1 MESNGTTV
9 VERFLEI
16 AVPAVRQAA
25 SIARALE
32 GQVANR
38 PKAGETTPVKAA
50 LTIADS
56 AAQEAILAPL
66 ADAIPSVRLQ
76 AEEDTPS
83 VARFAPEGDHLVVVD
98 PIDGTLH
105 AYLEGSG
112 PYSVMAGLA
121 VEGRYRASVI
131 ALPREDLLV
140 YGRLGEPIAVERLSR
155 NGAQERDGSFG
166 LGAAVGEAELPR
178 DVLVSQGVTAGT
190 VERLRRA
197 GYNPRFGSGG
207 AIAIAPLLPGAC
219 AGLRVSRGPEGVSI
233 RGRIGV
239 MLSRSAGFAVAAEEG
254 TFPDDLWSRS
264 ATLLVSRDD
273 EGISSLRAALRE

>member
-1 MESNGTTV
+1 MAI
-9 VERFLEI
+9 VEHFLEL

-25 SIARALE
+25 GIARALE

-38 PKAGETTPVKAA
+38 PKAGEATPVKAA

-66 ADAIPSVRLQ
+66 ADGIPSVMLR

-83 VARFAPEGDHLVVVD
+83 VARFAREGDHLVVVD

-112 PYSVMAGLA
+112 PYSVMTGLA
-121 VEGRYRASVI
+121 AEGRYRASVI

-140 YGRLGEPIAVERLSR
+140 YGRLGEPVAVESLSL
-155 NGAQERDGSFG
+155 NGAGEREEPSG
-166 LGAAVGEAELPR
+166 LRAAAGEAAPGR
-178 DVLVSQGVTAGT
+178 DVLVSQGVSQGT
-190 VERLRRA
+190 IERLRA
-197 GYNPRFGSGG
+197 ADYNPRFGSGG
-207 AIAIAPLLPGAC
+207 AIAIAPLLDGVC
-219 AGLRVSRGPEGVSI
+219 AGIRVSRGPEGVSI

-239 MLSRSAGFAVAAEEG
+239 MLARSAGCAVAGEEG
-254 TFPDDLWSRS
+254 EFPDDLWSRS
-264 ATLLVSRDD
+264 ETLLVSRDD
-273 EGISSLRAALRE
+273 EGIASLRAALRE